1 MLKKAGIVVA
11 AATAGLLAVA
21 PLAFAADRGDSDN
34 GPRGGDSST
43 SSTVGFF
50 DIDSEYDGADCAYDN
65 TAETANT
72 NDGTG
77 TVLAIL
83 GVATN
88 ALTQGFAPVTAPVQA
103 GAPVGSCNNLTFE
116 DNRQDDDSTVTDSFN
131 QSAPVTAPLGG

>member
-21 PLAFAADRGDSDN
+21 PLAFAADRGGSDN
-34 GPRGGDSST
+34 GPRGGD

-65 TAETANT
+65 TAETANA
-72 NDGTG
+72 NDGTSTG
-77 TVLAIL
+77 IALL
-83 GVATN
+83 GAAANV
-88 ALTQGFAPVTAPVQA
+88 LTQAFAPVTAPIQA
-103 GAPVGSCNNLTFE
+103 GAPIASCDNLTFE
-116 DNRQDDDSTVTDSFN
+116 DNRQDDDYSVTDSFN